1 MEAKQKQWQPCVY
14 KGIIV
19 IQSVADNY
27 TDPKSSNTSQTYLM
41 RSKDSRSAKG
51 RETI

>member
-1 MEAKQKQWQPCVY
+1 MY

-19 IQSVADNY
+19 FQSVSDNY
-27 TDPKSSNTSQTYLM
+27 TDPKSSNTSQTYVM
-41 RSKDSRSAKG
+41 RCRDSRSANG